1 MEGCRVGM
9 LRAPNV
15 QIARN
20 RDTGKSRGFGFVT
33 FSDEAGFNACMA
45 MNGTVGETGGCT
57 S

>member
-1 MEGCRVGM
+1 MEGCRVSVFQT
-9 LRAPNV
+9 PNV

-57 S
+57 C